1 MTTKRNILLTISYTG
16 THFCGWQKQDHAD
29 KGQAVRTVQG
39 ELEAA
44 LGKMHGKPIQVFGSG
59 RTDSGV
65 HAAGQAANFYSPIDS
80 IPPENYVPALN
91 GLLPS
96 DIRVHESVPVPD
108 AFHAR
113 FSTVSRTYRY
123 FLFCGGQPPADEAP
137 FVWAIRQYPALR
149 VLNEMASCLSGEID
163 CTAFAATGDVSQSKF
178 RYIEKAVF
186 FWSGHRLVFEITANA
201 FLWKMVRS
209 IVGSLVQFEREGN
222 NAAFF
227 WDVLESKDRSRAGL
241 TAPAS
246 GLFLWH
252 IDYGDKI

>member
-1 MTTKRNILLTISYTG
+1 MTTKRNILLTLSYNG
-16 THFCGWQKQDHAD
+16 THFCGWQRQDRAD
-29 KGQAVRTVQG
+29 NGKPVRSVQA

-44 LGKMHGKPIQVFGSG
+44 LEKMHREPVQVFGSG

-80 IPPENYVPALN
+80 IPVENYVPALN

-96 DIRVHESVPVPD
+96 DIRVRESVLVPGD
-108 AFHAR
+108 FHAR

-123 FLFCGGQPPADEAP
+123 FLYCGARPPAYEAP
-137 FVWAIRQYPALR
+137 FVWAIWQYPDMR

-163 CTAFAATGDVSQSKF
+163 CTTFAAAGDVSKSKF

-186 FWSGHRLVFEITANA
+186 FWSGCRLVFEITANA

-209 IVGSLVQFEREGN
+209 IVGSLVQFENAGS

-227 WDVLESKDRSRAGL
+227 RDVLESKDRSRAGM

-246 GLFLWH
+246 GLFLWSVK
-252 IDYGDKI
+252 YGL